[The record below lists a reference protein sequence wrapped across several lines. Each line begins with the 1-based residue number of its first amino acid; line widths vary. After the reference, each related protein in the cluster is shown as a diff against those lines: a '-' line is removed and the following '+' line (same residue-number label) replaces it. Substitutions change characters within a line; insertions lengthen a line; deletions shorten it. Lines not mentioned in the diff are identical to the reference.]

1 MGGVQKTSLFLGWVG
16 GVTTTLKQRALNR
29 RKKVSLFLISTK
41 VLRFRTVSKIIL
53 YFFGLQLYFCQ
64 MTFVDSSQLMFVDSS
79 QLSFVDISQL
89 MFVDIQLTLFTFS

>member
-1 MGGVQKTSLFLGWVG
+1 LG

-29 RKKVSLFLISTK
+29 RKKVSLFLIFTK

-53 YFFGLQLYFCQ
+53 DFFGLQLYFCQ
-64 MTFVDSSQLMFVDSS
+64 MTFVDSQLMFVDSS